1 MTRHGRTPEQWQQ
14 LVDAA
19 TKSLT
24 RKAELN
30 RLSSYTELNRDIAA
44 KTGQPGFDFSSPEGR
59 NAMGDLLGDAVEKT
73 YPDKRVMLSALVPYV
88 DANRPGGGFYNL
100 AASLELLDKDTSME
114 EKEAFWYSHVEDV
127 YKAYSKKTRK

>member
-14 LVDAA
+14 LVDVA

-73 YPDKRVMLSALVPYV
+73 YPDKRGHAFSTRSLRRCQPARWRVLQLG
-88 DANRPGGGFYNL
+88 RQPG
-100 AASLELLDKDTSME
+100 TSG
-114 EKEAFWYSHVEDV
+114 
-127 YKAYSKKTRK
+127 